1 MLEDLK
7 ETTHGYPSMP
17 DDFSQA
23 LVGTGAPEE
32 VDEEGMKRWK
42 NILSEMIFLFRE
54 ANEDTCTKKNPYEE
68 EHDKASDEFTKK
80 YGFFGEKL
88 KTEEEKEEEK
98 KTGNSRWYMLED
110 VPEYKEI
117 SDLYHD
123 EYRKIVEYRHECKD
137 KGMDLFKEWFWN
149 LWD

>member
-1 MLEDLK
+1 M
-7 ETTHGYPSMP
+7 
-17 DDFSQA
+17 
-23 LVGTGAPEE
+23 
-32 VDEEGMKRWK
+32 
-42 NILSEMIFLFRE
+42 NEMIFFFRE
-54 ANEDTCTKKNPYEE
+54 ANEDTCTKKNLYEE

-88 KTEEEKEEEK
+88 KTEEEKEAEK
-98 KTGNSRWYMLED
+98 KTGSSRWYMLED